1 MEKSQMYNNRQKP
14 SFREGV
20 DDIFITYFRSSGIW
34 PACCH
39 LFTYYHTL
47 FITSY
52 GLGLEGE
59 VAFERLKLKFK
70 G

>member
-1 MEKSQMYNNRQKP
+1 MYNNRQKP

-47 FITSY
+47 
-52 GLGLEGE
+52 LPAMDLD
-59 VAFERLKLKFK
+59 LKVKLHLNV
-70 G
+70 